1 MLQVFTQKAV
11 SHYQQVIVIICADQ
25 RHFPVG
31 SLCVVDMCVI
41 RLNVLPVT
49 CVFSGQPRRA
59 HLCLTQVDAQ

>member
-49 CVFSGQPRRA
+49 CVF
-59 HLCLTQVDAQ
+59 